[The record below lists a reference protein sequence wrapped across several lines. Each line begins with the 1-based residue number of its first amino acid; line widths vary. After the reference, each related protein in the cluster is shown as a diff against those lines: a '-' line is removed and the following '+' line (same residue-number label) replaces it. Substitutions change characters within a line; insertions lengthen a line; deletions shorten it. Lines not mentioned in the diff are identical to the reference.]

1 MIVKRPSATWLAPL
15 LAAWT
20 ATSIAGCSEELGPET
35 MPVAHV
41 TGVILEGRRP
51 VSGGW
56 IEFMPHDGTIGNLRS
71 ARIHADGTFDTDG
84 VAVGSNVI
92 RLVNAPLA
100 SKAARDVFGAYT
112 SPIRRTILARPTEPL
127 VIDLALEFASRPLTP
142 LGASP

>member
-1 MIVKRPSATWLAPL
+1 MIVTRPSATLIAPL
-15 LAAWT
+15 LAAGI
-20 ATSIAGCSEELGPET
+20 AASLAGCKEELGPET

-41 TGVILEGRRP
+41 TGVITEGRRP

-71 ARIHADGTFDTDG
+71 ARIRADGTFDADG

-100 SKAARDVFGAYT
+100 SKVAREVFGAYT
-112 SPIRRTILARPTEPL
+112 SPIRRTILVRPTEPL
-127 VIDLALEFASRPLTP
+127 VIDLALEFASRPLP
-142 LGASP
+142 PSGVSP